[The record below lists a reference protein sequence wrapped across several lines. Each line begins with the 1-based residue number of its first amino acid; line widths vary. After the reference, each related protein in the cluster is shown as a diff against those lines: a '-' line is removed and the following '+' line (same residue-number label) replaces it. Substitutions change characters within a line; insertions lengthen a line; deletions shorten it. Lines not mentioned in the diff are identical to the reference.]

1 MSGVIRFELG
11 LIARSFAM
19 GAALMML
26 YDLLRLFR
34 LLVRHNAVFL
44 GIEDFLYWIFC
55 GFASFAMLY
64 QQNGGIL
71 RFYVIV
77 GIFAGMIIYD
87 RLVSTKCFTL
97 LKNVVK
103 TIRMKR
109 DKKQKSR

>member
-1 MSGVIRFELG
+1 MSGVIHFEIG

-19 GAALMML
+19 GAGLMAL

-34 LLVRHNAVFL
+34 FLVRHNAICL
-44 GIEDFLYWIFC
+44 GIEDFFYWIFC
-55 GFASFAMLY
+55 GFSSFVMLY
-64 QQNGGIL
+64 HQNGGIL

-77 GIFAGMIIYD
+77 GIFAGMILYD

-97 LKNVVK
+97 LKK
-103 TIRMKR
+103 AARTFRMKR